1 MRLPYCLSRTT
12 RGSHHPSS
20 SHPIRT
26 SFPIYLIWTVILYL
40 ILPPAPTF
48 PPVYWTL
55 NTAACPDYLRLL
67 SEDFARPGSSDCT
80 TFIQL
85 VKALQTLT
93 PTPPA
98 TAVTPSPVSPPTQQ
112 PATVSPR
119 LAFPDKF
126 DGSPS
131 KCKGFL
137 LQCSIFVNQQPTLY
151 PTDASKISFVC
162 SLLTGKALDWA
173 TAVWGTDGSV
183 FPTFNYFLQR
193 FREVFDHPSGG
204 KNAGEQLLALSQG
217 SSTAAEFTLNFRT
230 LAAQTTWVEDTL
242 KLLFCRGLN
251 TDLQTELACR
261 DEGRSLEEFIELAI
275 HIDNLIRSRR
285 PSRFNT
291 LNPPSVSLTNT
302 HPEPMQLGF
311 TRLTPEERERR
322 IQLHLCLYCGKTG
335 HLRASCPPRPSAS
348 SLKMVSPGEGRVT
361 ALTEGLKMQVGPEHS
376 ETLKFYV
383 ISSPNH
389 PLILGLPWLQQHEPY
404 SWKRNEIRQWGPD
417 CYHQCIPA
425 SSRIP
430 VNTITCNDSPI
441 EATGLPAEYHD
452 LIEAFSKSKATQLPP
467 HRPSDCAIELLP
479 GTTPPK
485 GRIFPLSQ
493 PESEA
498 MKNYIEEELSKG
510 FIRPSTSPAAAGFF
524 FVKKKDAA
532 LEQLRQAKYFTKLDL
547 RSAYNL
553 FRIREGDEWKTA
565 FSTSS
570 GHYEYCVMPFGL
582 ANSPSVFQSFI
593 NDVFRDMLDRWVIVY
608 IDDILIYSSSLQEH
622 ILHVRAVLQRLIKH
636 QLYAKAEKC
645 EFHQMSISFLGY
657 IISHEGVS
665 MDEAKVR
672 AVTEWPQPRTLKE
685 LQRFLGFANFYQHF
699 IRGFNLQQP
708 PYFRLPDP
716 SLPFV
721 VEVEASST
729 GIGAILSQRH
739 GSPAKMFPCAYYSR
753 KLSSA
758 ERNYDV
764 GNRELLAMKSA
775 MEEWRHW
782 LEGAEHPFTILTDH
796 KNLEYLRS
804 AKRLNPRQAR
814 WALFFTRFNFTVTYR
829 PGTKNTKADSLSR
842 MTESTDQPN
851 TEETIIPENLL
862 VAPVQWDIIT
872 EINLTNEQHPPPPE
886 CPPQLT
892 YVPETHRE
900 QLLQQVHSTPSSGH
914 PGITATLHLLK
925 NRFWWPTINQD
936 TQTFVKNCT
945 VCNTCKPSRQL
956 PAGLL
961 QPLPIPQCPW
971 SHIAIDFVTD
981 LPNSQGKTTILTVVE
996 CFSKSCQLIPLPKL
1010 PTALETAETL
1020 CNFVFRF
1027 YGLPEDILSDRGPQ
1041 FTSRANGQT
1050 ERLNQELACFLRTY
1064 CHSHQTDWSR
1074 YLMWA
1079 EYAQN
1084 SLLKP
1089 ATGLTPFKCVLGY
1102 QPPLFPWSGE
1112 PSDLPPVNEWLQRSE
1127 ETWNRAHI
1135 HLQRAVRHQVEQ
1147 ANRHRHPNP
1156 EYTPGQCQPET
1167 CVSDYPAGNLSPR
1180 YVGPFKILRQI
1191 TPVSFHLE
1199 LPSNYHISPTFH
1211 VSLLKPADGPGEMT
1225 EEEGAE
1231 AQMPPPILVD
1241 GEEAYQ
1247 VRDLLNSRHRGGVL
1261 QYLVDWEGYGP
1272 EERSWVNARD
1282 ILDPTLK
1289 EAFHQ
1294 AHPEKPA
1301 PAEDPGINS
1310 HLASGACM

>member
-1 MRLPYCLSRTT
+1 MDPNASD
-12 RGSHHPSS
+12 SS
-20 SHPIRT
+20 SQKT
-26 SFPIYLIWTVILYL
+26 SPDQD
-40 ILPPAPTF
+40 PAAIAQLSS
-48 PPVYWTL
+48 VL
-55 NTAACPDYLRLL
+55 SAQANQLALHQQQLERLTSL
-67 SEDFARPGSSDCT
+67 TGE
-80 TFIQL
+80 L

-98 TAVTPSPVSPPTQQ
+98 TAVTPSPVSPPTPQ

-137 LQCSIFVNQQPTLY
+137 LQCSIFVNQQPALY

-217 SSTAAEFTLNFRT
+217 SSTAAEYALNFRT

-242 KLLFCRGLN
+242 KLLFRRGLN

-261 DEGRSLEEFIELAI
+261 DEGRGLEEFIELAI
-275 HIDNLIRSRR
+275 HIDNLIRSR
-285 PSRFNT
+285 
-291 LNPPSVSLTNT
+291 
-302 HPEPMQLGF
+302 H
-311 TRLTPEERERR
+311 
-322 IQLHLCLYCGKTG
+322 
-335 HLRASCPPRPSAS
+335 
-348 SLKMVSPGEGRVT
+348 
-361 ALTEGLKMQVGPEHS
+361 
-376 ETLKFYV
+376 
-383 ISSPNH
+383 
-389 PLILGLPWLQQHEPY
+389 
-404 SWKRNEIRQWGPD
+404 
-417 CYHQCIPA
+417 
-425 SSRIP
+425 
-430 VNTITCNDSPI
+430 
-441 EATGLPAEYHD
+441 
-452 LIEAFSKSKATQLPP
+452 
-467 HRPSDCAIELLP
+467 
-479 GTTPPK
+479 
-485 GRIFPLSQ
+485 
-493 PESEA
+493 
-498 MKNYIEEELSKG
+498 
-510 FIRPSTSPAAAGFF
+510 
-524 FVKKKDAA
+524 
-532 LEQLRQAKYFTKLDL
+532 
-547 RSAYNL
+547 
-553 FRIREGDEWKTA
+553 
-565 FSTSS
+565 
-570 GHYEYCVMPFGL
+570 
-582 ANSPSVFQSFI
+582 
-593 NDVFRDMLDRWVIVY
+593 MLDRWVIVY

-685 LQRFLGFANFYQHF
+685 LQRFLGFANFYRRF
-699 IRGFNLQQP
+699 IRGFSLIAAPLTSMTKRSSPHLTWTTAATQAFTDLKSRFTTAP
-708 PYFRLPDP
+708 ILHHPDP
-716 SLPFV
+716 SLPLV
-721 VEVEASST
+721 VEVDASST
-729 GIGAILSQRH
+729 GIGAILSQRN
-739 GSPAKMFPCAYYSR
+739 GSPARMFPCAYYSR

-775 MEEWRHW
+775 VEEWRHW
-782 LEGAEHPFTILTDH
+782 LEGAQHPFTILTDH

-851 TEETIIPENLL
+851 TNETIIPENLL
-862 VAPVQWDIIT
+862 VAPVQWDIVT
-872 EINLTNEQHPPPPE
+872 NINLTNEQHPPPPE

-936 TQTFVKNCT
+936 TQAFVKNCT

-961 QPLPIPQCPW
+961 QPLPIPQRPS

-981 LPNSQGKTTILTVVE
+981 LPNSQGKTTILTVVDR
-996 CFSKSCQLIPLPKL
+996 FSKSCRLIPLPKL

-1041 FTSRANGQT
+1041 FTSRVWAAFFSLLNVNISLTSGYHPQANGQT
-1050 ERLNQELACFLRTY
+1050 ERLNQELTRFLRTY
-1064 CHSHQTDWSR
+1064 CHSHQADWSR

-1112 PSDLPPVNEWLQRSE
+1112 PSDLPSVNEWLQRSE

-1147 ANRHRHPNP
+1147 ANRHRRPNP
-1156 EYTPGQCQPET
+1156 EYTPGQWVWLSTRDLRLRLP
-1167 CVSDYPAGNLSPR
+1167 SRKLSPR

-1191 TPVSFHLE
+1191 TPVSFRLE
-1199 LPSNYHISPTFH
+1199 LPSNYRISPTFH
-1211 VSLLKPADGPGEMT
+1211 VSLLKPAEGPGET
-1225 EEEGAE
+1225 TEEEEGAE
-1231 AQMPPPILVD
+1231 VQTPPPILVD

-1247 VRDLLNSRHRGGVL
+1247 VRDLLDSRRRGGVL

-1301 PAEDPGINS
+1301 PRPRGRPRRQQPSRFRSRSQGGDSVTNEAP
-1310 HLASGACM
+1310 ASSLPHHQREPSPEF

>member
-1 MRLPYCLSRTT
+1 
-12 RGSHHPSS
+12 
-20 SHPIRT
+20 
-26 SFPIYLIWTVILYL
+26 
-40 ILPPAPTF
+40 
-48 PPVYWTL
+48 
-55 NTAACPDYLRLL
+55 
-67 SEDFARPGSSDCT
+67 
-80 TFIQL
+80 
-85 VKALQTLT
+85 
-93 PTPPA
+93 
-98 TAVTPSPVSPPTQQ
+98 
-112 PATVSPR
+112 
-119 LAFPDKF
+119 
-126 DGSPS
+126 
-131 KCKGFL
+131 
-137 LQCSIFVNQQPTLY
+137 
-151 PTDASKISFVC
+151 
-162 SLLTGKALDWA
+162 
-173 TAVWGTDGSV
+173 
-183 FPTFNYFLQR
+183 
-193 FREVFDHPSGG
+193 
-204 KNAGEQLLALSQG
+204 
-217 SSTAAEFTLNFRT
+217 
-230 LAAQTTWVEDTL
+230 
-242 KLLFCRGLN
+242 
-251 TDLQTELACR
+251 
-261 DEGRSLEEFIELAI
+261 
-275 HIDNLIRSRR
+275 
-285 PSRFNT
+285 
-291 LNPPSVSLTNT
+291 
-302 HPEPMQLGF
+302 
-311 TRLTPEERERR
+311 
-322 IQLHLCLYCGKTG
+322 
-335 HLRASCPPRPSAS
+335 
-348 SLKMVSPGEGRVT
+348 
-361 ALTEGLKMQVGPEHS
+361 
-376 ETLKFYV
+376 TLKFYV
-383 ISSPNH
+383 IPSPNH
-389 PLILGLPWLQQHEPY
+389 PLILGLPWLRQHDPY
-404 SWKRNEIRQWGPD
+404 ISWRGNEIRQWGPD

-441 EATGLPAEYHD
+441 EAAGLPAEYHD

-479 GTTPPK
+479 GTAPPK

-524 FVKKKDAA
+524 FVKKKDGTLRPCIDYRGLNDITVKFRYPLPLVPAA

-553 FRIREGDEWKTA
+553 IRIREGDEWKTA

-570 GHYEYCVMPFGL
+570 GHYEYCVMPFRL

-685 LQRFLGFANFYQHF
+685 LQRFLGFANFYRRF
-699 IRGFNLQQP
+699 IRGFSLIAAPLTSMTKRSSPHLTWTTAATQAFTDLKSRFTTAP
-708 PYFRLPDP
+708 ILHHPDP

-721 VEVEASST
+721 VEVDASST
-729 GIGAILSQRH
+729 GIGAILSQRN
-739 GSPAKMFPCAYYSR
+739 GSPARMFPCAYYSR

-775 MEEWRHW
+775 VEEWRHW
-782 LEGAEHPFTILTDH
+782 LEGAQHLFTILTDH

-851 TEETIIPENLL
+851 TNETIIPENLL
-862 VAPVQWDIIT
+862 VAPVQWDIVT
-872 EINLTNEQHPPPPE
+872 NINLTNEQHPPPPE

-936 TQTFVKNCT
+936 TQAFVKNCT

-961 QPLPIPQCPW
+961 QPLPIPQRPW

-981 LPNSQGKTTILTVVE
+981 LPNSQGKTTILTVVDR
-996 CFSKSCQLIPLPKL
+996 FSKSCRLIPLPKL

-1041 FTSRANGQT
+1041 FTSRVWAAFFSLLNVNISLTSGYHPQANGQT
-1050 ERLNQELACFLRTY
+1050 ERLNQELTRFLRTY
-1064 CHSHQTDWSR
+1064 CHSHQADWSR

-1112 PSDLPPVNEWLQRSE
+1112 PSDLPSVNEWLQRSE

-1147 ANRHRHPNP
+1147 ANRHRRPNP
-1156 EYTPGQCQPET
+1156 EYTPGQWVWLSTRDLHLRLP
-1167 CVSDYPAGNLSPR
+1167 SRKLSPR

-1199 LPSNYHISPTFH
+1199 LPSNYRISPTFH
-1211 VSLLKPADGPGEMT
+1211 VLLLKPAEGPGET
-1225 EEEGAE
+1225 TEEEEGAE
-1231 AQMPPPILVD
+1231 VQTPPPILVD

-1247 VRDLLNSRHRGGVL
+1247 VRDLLDSRRRGGVL

-1301 PAEDPGINS
+1301 PRPRGRPRRQQPSRFRSRSQGGGSVTNEAP
-1310 HLASGACM
+1310 AS

>member
-1 MRLPYCLSRTT
+1 MDPNA
-12 RGSHHPSS
+12 SS
-20 SHPIRT
+20 SQKT
-26 SFPIYLIWTVILYL
+26 SPDQD
-40 ILPPAPTF
+40 PAAIAQLSS
-48 PPVYWTL
+48 VL
-55 NTAACPDYLRLL
+55 SAQANQLALHQQQLERLTSL
-67 SEDFARPGSSDCT
+67 TGE
-80 TFIQL
+80 L
-85 VKALQTLT
+85 VKALQTPT

-98 TAVTPSPVSPPTQQ
+98 TAVTPSPVSPPTPQ

-126 DGSPS
+126 DGAPS

-137 LQCSIFVNQQPTLY
+137 LQCSIFVNQQPALY
-151 PTDASKISFVC
+151 PIDASKISFVC

-193 FREVFDHPSGG
+193 FREVFDHPSRG

-217 SSTAAEFTLNFRT
+217 SSTATEFALNFRT

-242 KLLFCRGLN
+242 KLLFRRGLN

-261 DEGRSLEEFIELAI
+261 DEGRSLEEFIELAV
-275 HIDNLIRSRR
+275 HIDNVIRSHR
-285 PSRFNT
+285 PSQFNM
-291 LNPPSVSLTNT
+291 LNLPSISPTNT
-302 HPEPMQLGF
+302 HSEPMQLGF

-322 IQLHLCLYCGKTG
+322 IQLHLCPYCGKTG
-335 HLRASCPPRPSAS
+335 HLRASCPTRPSAS
-348 SLKMVSPGEGRVT
+348 SLKTVSPGIQHYYSASCIKVPVQLTINQEPVTVNALTDSGAAGNFLSCDFAEKHHLTLTPSNSHLAVEALDGRPLGEGRVT

-389 PLILGLPWLQQHEPY
+389 PLILGLPWLRQHDPY
-404 SWKRNEIRQWGPD
+404 ISWRGNEIRQWGPD

-441 EATGLPAEYHD
+441 EAAGLPAEYHD

-479 GTTPPK
+479 GTAPPR

-524 FVKKKDAA
+524 FVKKKDGTLRPCIDYRGLNDITVKFRYPLPLVPAA

-553 FRIREGDEWKTA
+553 IRIREGDKWKTA

-636 QLYAKAEKC
+636 QLYAKAEKW

-672 AVTEWPQPRTLKE
+672 AVTEWPQPQTLKE
-685 LQRFLGFANFYQHF
+685 LQRFLGFANFYRRF
-699 IRGFNLQQP
+699 IRGFSLIAAPLTSMTKRSSPHLTWTAAAIQAFADLKSRFTTAP
-708 PYFRLPDP
+708 ILHHPDP

-721 VEVEASST
+721 VEVDASST

-739 GSPAKMFPCAYYSR
+739 GSPARMFPCAYYSR

-775 MEEWRHW
+775 LEEWRHW
-782 LEGAEHPFTILTDH
+782 LEGAQHPFTILTDH

-804 AKRLNPRQAR
+804 AKRLNPQQAR

-829 PGTKNTKADSLSR
+829 PGTKNTKADSLSC

-851 TEETIIPENLL
+851 TDETIIPENLL
-862 VAPVQWDIIT
+862 VAPVQWDILT
-872 EINLTNEQHPPPPE
+872 NINLTNEQHPPPPE

-936 TQTFVKNCT
+936 TQAFVKNCT

-961 QPLPIPQCPW
+961 QPLPIPHRPW

-981 LPNSQGKTTILTVVE
+981 LPNSQGKTTILTVVDR
-996 CFSKSCQLIPLPKL
+996 FSKSCRLIPLPKL

-1027 YGLPEDILSDRGPQ
+1027 YGLPEDFLSDRGPQ
-1041 FTSRANGQT
+1041 FTSRVWAAFFSLLNVNISLTSGYHPQANGQT
-1050 ERLNQELACFLRTY
+1050 ERLNQELTRFLRTY
-1064 CHSHQTDWSR
+1064 CHSHQADWSR

-1102 QPPLFPWSGE
+1102 QPPLFPWS
-1112 PSDLPPVNEWLQRSE
+1112 
-1127 ETWNRAHI
+1127 
-1135 HLQRAVRHQVEQ
+1135 
-1147 ANRHRHPNP
+1147 
-1156 EYTPGQCQPET
+1156 
-1167 CVSDYPAGNLSPR
+1167 
-1180 YVGPFKILRQI
+1180 
-1191 TPVSFHLE
+1191 
-1199 LPSNYHISPTFH
+1199 
-1211 VSLLKPADGPGEMT
+1211 
-1225 EEEGAE
+1225 
-1231 AQMPPPILVD
+1231 
-1241 GEEAYQ
+1241 
-1247 VRDLLNSRHRGGVL
+1247 
-1261 QYLVDWEGYGP
+1261 
-1272 EERSWVNARD
+1272 
-1282 ILDPTLK
+1282 
-1289 EAFHQ
+1289 
-1294 AHPEKPA
+1294 
-1301 PAEDPGINS
+1301 
-1310 HLASGACM
+1310 